1 MAGACK
7 LFQVISLITM
17 SASACMLD
25 VFVACSVACS
35 DSNLYVGN
43 SMLVC
48 APQLSSTDTTV
59 LVHML
64 TYIYDLCSECVCH
77 RCGYCAG

>member
-17 SASACMLD
+17 SASACMLN
-25 VFVACSVACS
+25 VVVACS
-35 DSNLYVGN
+35 DSKLYVGN

-48 APQLSSTDTTV
+48 APQLSATCTTV

-64 TYIYDLCSECVCH
+64 TYIFDLCSECVCH
-77 RCGYCAG
+77 CCGYCAG